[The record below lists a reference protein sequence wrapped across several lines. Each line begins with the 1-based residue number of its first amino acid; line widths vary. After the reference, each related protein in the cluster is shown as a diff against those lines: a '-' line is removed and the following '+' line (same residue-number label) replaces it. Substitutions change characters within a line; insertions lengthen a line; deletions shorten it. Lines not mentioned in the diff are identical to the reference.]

1 MPQPISRQLL
11 NAVTATT
18 TSLGMPVIFS
28 GRGSVQFVAGSITS
42 GNGVFTVDVSNDGV
56 NWIAYNR
63 LTTNVANTNAQFDTR
78 VASVTLSSNTS
89 AIVFIPDP
97 VVYFRVKVTV
107 TTDGVYSATALNV

>member
-1 MPQPISRQLL
+1 MPQPISKQLL
-11 NAVTATT
+11 TGVLTTT
-18 TSLGMPVIFS
+18 TSLGMPIVTGMGASI
-28 GRGSVQFVAGSITS
+28 QFVAASITS

-107 TTDGVYSATALNV
+107 TTDGVYSATALSV